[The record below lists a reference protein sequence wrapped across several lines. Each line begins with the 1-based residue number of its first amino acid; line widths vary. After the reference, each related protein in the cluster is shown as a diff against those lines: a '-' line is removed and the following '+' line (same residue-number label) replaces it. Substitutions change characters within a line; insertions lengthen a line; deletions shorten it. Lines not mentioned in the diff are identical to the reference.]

1 MTEKGGKLFEGIHGT
16 PVKTKLLQGSSIA
29 LICLQKLD
37 QRGAFGPEL
46 MNCESSDVAHE
57 EAKMLRWFG
66 AYHTNIAQH
75 MQDHGSYTFAPGVYN
90 ASVTNPLPTQL
101 PPAVAAA
108 LSLSPTSGATSNY
121 S

>member
-1 MTEKGGKLFEGIHGT
+1 MPPDFAISPALIRPCSAPAAFARAAPRRYLLCANIDKDTI
-16 PVKTKLLQGSSIA
+16 KLLGRWKSDAMFVYLRVQA
-29 LICLQKLD
+29 L
-37 QRGAFGPEL
+37 
-46 MNCESSDVAHE
+46 
-57 EAKMLRWFG
+57 

-90 ASVTNPLPTQL
+90 ARVTDPLPTQL